1 MDMEETGIVTARYQ
15 VPTYK
20 LEPQEAWFHFL
31 HGNVPGHQIDFM
43 VRPVV
48 PQSPLTRQHFSHL
61 ERVVKYIEPRHAAAY
76 SFAITNLSRDDSQH
90 EPGHGGIAFIF
101 GLRIKGA
108 RDHAGRQDPPFCHSA
123 VLIDRHLDA
132 QTLYGVAAQ
141 FYKKLLPDQESQVEG
156 GGWYHLYVQHA
167 ENPERAETVL
177 KTYLQDFADLYVPP
191 PSRQGLRWTAEGVTV
206 PRRVTIVYPDRA
218 DFLTI
223 SYGMARIAEVL
234 IESDVKWT
242 AISNGREQDIPGGL
256 TVRFVPM
263 REATGAAADE
273 ALLYLEQLPED
284 AASIALQLFNARE
297 VTQHARMSR
306 LPPAPVMAAQ
316 NQARPGGPHEY
327 ANPNGPTAATGAYED
342 RVRPWETREPE
353 PAPAPA
359 PEAPMAQ
366 SQGLG
371 IVDVVEKK
379 DSGEPP
385 LSSTDWASE
394 YKKNERKQRK
404 QTATALAATAAFIL
418 VFGGLAVLWV
428 TSAPDDPNKKTEST
442 APPAPKSAA
451 VATSPPPPATTAVP
465 AIATAAESTTAAAN
479 APFVAASAMN
489 GTITPPAL
497 TIKTTTTKPATKTPT
512 KSSKS
517 NNSLYQTF

>member
-1 MDMEETGIVTARYQ
+1 MDMEETGIATTKYQ

-31 HGNVPGHQIDFM
+31 HGDVPGHQIDFM

-48 PQSPLTRQHFSHL
+48 PQLPLTRQHFSHL
-61 ERVVKYIEPRHAAAY
+61 ERVVKYIEPRHATAY

-90 EPGHGGIAFIF
+90 EAGHGGIAFIF

-108 RDHAGRQDPPFCHSA
+108 LDHAGRQDPPFCHSA

-132 QTLYGVAAQ
+132 QTLYGIAAQ
-141 FYKKLLPDQESQVEG
+141 FYNKLLPDQESQVEG
-156 GGWYHLYVQHA
+156 SGWYHVYVQHA
-167 ENPERAETVL
+167 ENPERAEKVL
-177 KTYLQDFADLYVPP
+177 RTYLQDFVDLYVPP
-191 PSRQGLRWTAEGVTV
+191 PSRQCLRWTAEGVSV

-273 ALLYLEQLPED
+273 ALLYLEQLPTD

-297 VTQHARMSR
+297 VTQQPRMSR
-306 LPPAPVMAAQ
+306 LPPAPVLAAQ
-316 NQARPGGPHEY
+316 SQARPAGPHEY
-327 ANPNGPTAATGAYED
+327 ANTNGSTAAPGAYED
-342 RVRPWETREPE
+342 RARPWETREPE
-353 PAPAPA
+353 PAPAA
-359 PEAPMAQ
+359 GATEA
-366 SQGLG
+366 STQGLG

-379 DSGEPP
+379 ETSETQQAP
-385 LSSTDWASE
+385 TEWASE

-404 QTATALAATAAFIL
+404 QTATALVATAAFIL

-428 TSAPDDPNKKTEST
+428 ASAPDDPNQKAESNT
-442 APPAPKSAA
+442 PARPNSAA
-451 VATSPPPPATTAVP
+451 AATSPLPPATTA
-465 AIATAAESTTAAAN
+465 ASTTAAPAESTAPSMN
-479 APFVAASAMN
+479 APSVAMSAMN
-489 GTITPPAL
+489 GTITAPGL
-497 TIKTTTTKPATKTPT
+497 TIKTPTAKPGSKTPT
-512 KSSKS
+512 KPTKT
-517 NNSLYQTF
+517 NGAPFDKF